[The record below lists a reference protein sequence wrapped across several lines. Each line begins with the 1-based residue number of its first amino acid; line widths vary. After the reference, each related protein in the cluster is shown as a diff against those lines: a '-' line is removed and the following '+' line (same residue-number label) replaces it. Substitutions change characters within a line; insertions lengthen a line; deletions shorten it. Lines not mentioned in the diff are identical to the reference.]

1 MRNTYIAIF
10 CSFVVLLAACSKDDN
25 NTPAPLPDGSIS
37 FNLADGKDTIQMPLS
52 ILADSAIVLGFKAAL
67 SGSTSGTDHWVNF
80 AVDTTKIA
88 AFRSTY
94 GSALLLPVSS
104 WLFYK
109 SMTKIPA
116 GASLSDSAQLNIG
129 LQTKLTEYSTYVL
142 PVVIQSVD
150 GNTEDVAVS
159 RTIYFVFKT
168 GKPLVINRTGFTIS
182 GSSSIQGT
190 FVPTNLIDN
199 NDLGTY
205 WASNITQTM
214 PQWVAINFN
223 RNVTFTA
230 VNYFVPTLL
239 VYPTQGGYPTSIK
252 IETSMDGTAWTD
264 RGIYAGNVIAATRT
278 GTLATGEITARY
290 LRFTSL
296 ACVKYA
302 NVYDAVF
309 IGGISLVP

>member
-1 MRNTYIAIF
+1 MRNIYIAIF
-10 CSFVVLLAACSKDDN
+10 CLLLAACSKDDN
-25 NTPAPLPDGSIS
+25 NTPAPLPKGSIS

-52 ILADSAIVLGFKAAL
+52 ILADSAIVFGFKAAL

-109 SMTKIPA
+109 PMTKIAA

-129 LQTKLTEYSTYVL
+129 LQTKLIEYSTYVL

-150 GNTEDVAVS
+150 GNTEDIAAR
-159 RTIYFVFKT
+159 RTIYLVFKT
-168 GKPLVINRTGFTIS
+168 GKPLVINRTGFTIA
-182 GSSSIQGT
+182 GSSSTQGT
-190 FVPTNLIDN
+190 FVPANLIDN
-199 NDLGTY
+199 NDLTTY
-205 WASNITQTM
+205 WASNITLTM

-223 RNVTFTA
+223 RNVLFTG
-230 VNYFVPTLL
+230 VNYTMPTLL
-239 VYPTQGGYPTSIK
+239 KYPTLGGYPTSIK

-264 RGIYAGNVIAATRT
+264 RGTYAGNVNPATGI

-296 ACVKYA
+296 ACVKYSNA
-302 NVYDAVF
+302 YDAVF

>member
-1 MRNTYIAIF
+1 MRNIYIAIF
-10 CSFVVLLAACSKDDN
+10 CLLLAACSKEDN

-37 FNLADGKDTIQMPLS
+37 FNLAAGKDTIQMPLS
-52 ILADSAIVLGFKAAL
+52 LLSDSTIVIGLKAAL
-67 SGSTSGTDHWVNF
+67 SGSVSGTDHWVNF

-88 AFRSTY
+88 AFRATY
-94 GSALLLPVSS
+94 GNALLMPVSS

-109 SMTKIPA
+109 SMTKIAA
-116 GASLSDSAQLNIG
+116 GTSLSDSAQLNIG

-150 GNTEDVAVS
+150 GNTEGAAVR

-168 GKPLVINRTGFTIS
+168 GKPLAISRTGFTIA
-182 GSSSIQGT
+182 GSSSVQGT
-190 FVPTNLIDN
+190 FVPANLIDN

-214 PQWVAINFN
+214 PQWVSINFN
-223 RNVTFTA
+223 RNVTFTG

-239 VYPTQGGYPTSIK
+239 KYPTLGGYATSIK

-264 RGIYAGNVIAATRT
+264 RGTYAGNVNTANSM

-302 NVYDAVF
+302 NAYDAVF